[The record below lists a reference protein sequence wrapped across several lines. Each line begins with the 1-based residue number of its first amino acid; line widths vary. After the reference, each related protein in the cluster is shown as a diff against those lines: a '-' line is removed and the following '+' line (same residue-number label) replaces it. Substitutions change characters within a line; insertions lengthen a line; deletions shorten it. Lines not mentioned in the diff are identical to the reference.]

1 IAKASRQ
8 PNQALVPVAFHA
20 IATLPVQYPAAT
32 HSTHTMKCN
41 AIPPRVYSSPYNHFR
56 RGGRSAAT
64 NAGSTTGLY
73 AGRPARCR
81 AVLWLPA
88 LYGHHRG
95 HTEHTETGAQSALLL
110 ASERQSSTRNGRD
123 VITAEKRQQHST
135 AKSGFFTNRWF
146 SGPPRI
152 RLDGAARG

>member
-1 IAKASRQ
+1 MAKVNRQ

-41 AIPPRVYSSPYNHFR
+41 ATPPRVYSSPYSHFR

-81 AVLWLPA
+81 AVLWLSARCPVRPPPGA
-88 LYGHHRG
+88 HRAHRDGRAVSAVVGIRAPEQHAKRQRRHHSRETAATQYG
-95 HTEHTETGAQSALLL
+95 
-110 ASERQSSTRNGRD
+110 
-123 VITAEKRQQHST
+123 EKRVFHESMVFWAT
-135 AKSGFFTNRWF
+135 SHPA
-146 SGPPRI
+146 
-152 RLDGAARG
+152 